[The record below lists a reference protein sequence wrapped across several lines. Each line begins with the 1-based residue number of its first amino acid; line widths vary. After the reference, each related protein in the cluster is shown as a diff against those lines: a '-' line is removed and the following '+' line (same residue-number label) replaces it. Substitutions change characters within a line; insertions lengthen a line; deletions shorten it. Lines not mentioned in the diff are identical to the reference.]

1 MACCACI
8 MFRVVVVFGCECV
21 VAFPCCRVAIIDK
34 FGAFSLFIVRSAN
47 TVCIVAHGLS
57 IRKYG
62 GRLRGAG
69 AVFFCGRRLVIHCAK
84 AVVVFGLFSSV
95 PVIHSCIFES
105 T

>member
-8 MFRVVVVFGCECV
+8 MFRDVVVFGCECV

-47 TVCIVAHGLS
+47 VVCIIAHGLS
-57 IRKYG
+57 IRKCG
-62 GRLRGAG
+62 VGLRGAG
-69 AVFFCGRRLVIHCAK
+69 AFFCGRRVAIHCAK
-84 AVVVFGLFSSV
+84 AVVVFGLFSSGS
-95 PVIHSCIFES
+95 VIHSCIFES